1 MQRVVPGFFFFFSF
15 SFSFLGEK
23 IYYQNH
29 FAIPQF
35 VLEGVTLHGNEGDIA
50 VDDLAVLEG
59 SCNQVLDQGKTGILS
74 TEARDGI
81 LNVLESELKASLMS
95 IVSLS
100 CMLNSPHSLQLKVT
114 LCVLFSEP

>member
-1 MQRVVPGFFFFFSF
+1 M
-15 SFSFLGEK
+15 GEN

-29 FAIPQF
+29 FVIRQF

-59 SCNQVLDQGKTGILS
+59 SCTQVLDQGKTGILS
-74 TEARDGI
+74 TEAHDGI
-81 LNVLESELKASLMS
+81 LNVVESEASLMS